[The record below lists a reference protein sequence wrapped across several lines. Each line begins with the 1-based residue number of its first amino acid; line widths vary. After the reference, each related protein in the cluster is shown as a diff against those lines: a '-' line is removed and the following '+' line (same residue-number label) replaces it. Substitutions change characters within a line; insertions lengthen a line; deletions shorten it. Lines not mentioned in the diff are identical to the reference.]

1 MSEPQYIGA
10 LIGLFLLSIAF
21 RALAASQGY
30 LEAYLHLHY
39 YPRPASSSGSH
50 GSRSRPLQQLEQER
64 GQEQGQEQEEQEQQ
78 QHQPQRQLPFV
89 HTAATAVEQESI
101 FSQDM
106 DAQSPCLSP
115 VSIPVDTRAD
125 PALERTTLRQRPRPT
140 ATAGKTPLYHRSSP
154 FTPSQPPPSSSL
166 SGVHHSTET
175 SLLWPLP
182 TAQPFVWQ
190 AEVSRAVVATAVV
203 GIGYMLMLVVMTY
216 NSAYFGVIL
225 AGVFFGE
232 VYFGRWG
239 RVRPI
244 FPTATAA
251 TRNSIPATT
260 TIPDVT
266 RPSHQPMDINQPT
279 LSIANYTQHPAAS
292 SRITVASRASSHGYS
307 AMAHQSTDCAC

>member
-1 MSEPQYIGA
+1 
-10 LIGLFLLSIAF
+10 
-21 RALAASQGY
+21 
-30 LEAYLHLHY
+30 LHQQQQ
-39 YPRPASSSGSH
+39 
-50 GSRSRPLQQLEQER
+50 QQLEQGREQEQ
-64 GQEQGQEQEEQEQQ
+64 QEQGQEQQEIREQQQQ

-106 DAQSPCLSP
+106 DAQSPGLSP
-115 VSIPVDTRAD
+115 VSFPVDTTSRAD

-140 ATAGKTPLYHRSSP
+140 ATATAGKTPPLYHHRSSP
-154 FTPSQPPPSSSL
+154 FTPSQPPPSSSPW
-166 SGVHHSTET
+166 SGMHHSTET

-190 AEVSRAVVATAVV
+190 AEVSRAVVTTAVV

-244 FPTATAA
+244 FPTAT
-251 TRNSIPATT
+251 TT
-260 TIPDVT
+260 TTTTTAPDVT
-266 RPSHQPMDINQPT
+266 RPSHQLMDTNQPT
-279 LSIANYTQHPAAS
+279 SSLANYTQHPAVS
-292 SRITVASRASSHGYS
+292 SRVSMASRASSHGYS

>member
-1 MSEPQYIGA
+1 SMPDSMTHSMSGGFQSGLGTAVWSPSLTPMSEPQYIGA

-50 GSRSRPLQQLEQER
+50 GSRSRPLQQLEQE
-64 GQEQGQEQEEQEQQ
+64 Q
-78 QHQPQRQLPFV
+78 
-89 HTAATAVEQESI
+89 
-101 FSQDM
+101 
-106 DAQSPCLSP
+106 
-115 VSIPVDTRAD
+115 
-125 PALERTTLRQRPRPT
+125 
-140 ATAGKTPLYHRSSP
+140 
-154 FTPSQPPPSSSL
+154 
-166 SGVHHSTET
+166 T

-232 VYFGRWG
+232 VYFGRW
-239 RVRPI
+239 
-244 FPTATAA
+244 
-251 TRNSIPATT
+251 
-260 TIPDVT
+260 
-266 RPSHQPMDINQPT
+266 
-279 LSIANYTQHPAAS
+279 
-292 SRITVASRASSHGYS
+292 
-307 AMAHQSTDCAC
+307 